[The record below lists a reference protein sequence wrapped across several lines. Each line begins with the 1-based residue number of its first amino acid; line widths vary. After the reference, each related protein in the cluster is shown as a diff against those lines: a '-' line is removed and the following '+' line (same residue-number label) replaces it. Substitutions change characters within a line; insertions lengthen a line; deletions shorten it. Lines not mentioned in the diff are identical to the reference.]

1 VRQHRDA
8 LIRKFFLQ
16 NLLYITSLS
25 LIPILIIT
33 IYLLINWIPNQQK
46 FIRNTSYETLLLIQ
60 ENISLLFNDSTKIMN
75 IIESSSNA
83 NTIRQ
88 VLDNENEAEIDDYAQ
103 FVSSKQISTQ
113 MNAIA
118 NTRDYIDSIYVYIPN
133 AKNRYLTNQM
143 KIYSMDSPYDAKW
156 LSICASDKRYD
167 FFRREIPAIEGFTT
181 SKDILTMVERN
192 NKGYVV
198 AININVNYF
207 KRILHQSNYQNL
219 LIIKYKSEVL
229 LASKD
234 TDIMETLF
242 PNIIN
247 SPLFVNN
254 ESQGII
260 SSGSDEYILL
270 RTHTPLLGLDFL
282 SITEKKELYKPLYK
296 ILHTIGLVFIACIL
310 ICLAISFAY
319 STQLTKRIHEIVEML
334 KHADD
339 KRYLESLQYPT
350 HTVFGYISMNL
361 IRTFLQNEYMRISLN
376 EKRLQA
382 KSLELSALQ
391 YQINPHFLSNTL
403 QIIDFEV
410 LKVLRTPSHI
420 NEMIEDLSEF
430 LQYSLQNPEQDVPL
444 EQEIKATK
452 TYTRIM
458 SHRYPNQIILH
469 WEIDE
474 KTLQLP
480 IPKLILQP
488 LIENS
493 IKHGLQQTK
502 GILKITIKSEV
513 NSDETICLSVKD
525 NGPGQTSEV
534 IEQINESIL
543 HFKSFDESHIGL
555 KNLIRRIHL
564 RFGLGITYEV
574 LSTPSQGFQ
583 FKITF
588 PPRYYSS

>member
-1 VRQHRDA
+1 MRQHRDA

>member
-1 VRQHRDA
+1 
-8 LIRKFFLQ
+8 
-16 NLLYITSLS
+16 
-25 LIPILIIT
+25 
-33 IYLLINWIPNQQK
+33 
-46 FIRNTSYETLLLIQ
+46 
-60 ENISLLFNDSTKIMN
+60 MN